1 MIQVEIPGCE
11 PAIIEN
17 VVLDFNGTLARD
29 GVLIEG
35 VRERLIALAAA
46 GVQLRLITSDT
57 NGTAAAACADLPL
70 VVDVCVGAG
79 AGKHKRDLVW
89 RLGARQTACIGNGRN
104 DMLMFQESGL
114 AIAVIGT
121 EGCFAKNIGVAD
133 IVVVNI
139 LDALDLLLHA
149 NRLRATLRT

>member
-1 MIQVEIPGCE
+1 MIRVEIPGCE
-11 PAIIEN
+11 AAVIEN
-17 VVLDFNGTLARD
+17 VVLDFNGTLACD

-35 VRERLIALAAA
+35 VRERLVALAAD

-57 NGTAAAACADLPL
+57 NGTAASACTDLPL

-79 AGKHKRDLVW
+79 AGEHKRDLVR

-121 EGCFAKNIGVAD
+121 EGCFTKTLSAAD
-133 IVVVNI
+133 IVVINI
-139 LDALDLLLHA
+139 LDALDLLLRE